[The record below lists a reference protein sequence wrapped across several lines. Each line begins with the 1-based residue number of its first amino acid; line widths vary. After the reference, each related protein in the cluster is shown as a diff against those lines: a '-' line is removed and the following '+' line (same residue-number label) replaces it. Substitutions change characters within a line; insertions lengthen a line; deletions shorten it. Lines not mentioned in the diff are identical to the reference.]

1 MSGEKYYSLVLCGAF
16 FTEDYVEFVKLSLG
30 KSTSANVENI
40 DFLQTFFTTVDFSKH
55 TNYTKELVIIHSDDI
70 LYDEDIDEKG
80 WYIGIPLYDI
90 PDHLSIKRV
99 CIDVRNLL
107 TDCKFVDN
115 DIPADAITIFSKVL
129 KVEE

>member
-16 FTEDYVEFVKLSLG
+16 FTEEYVEFVKLSHDG
-30 KSTSANVENI
+30 YMSANVDNT
-40 DFLQTFFTTVDFSKH
+40 DFLQKFFTKVDYSKH
-55 TNYTKELVIIHSDDI
+55 TNYTKEMVIIHSDDI
-70 LYDEDIDEKG
+70 LYDEDIEEKG

-90 PDHLSIKRV
+90 PEHLSIKRV

-107 TDCKFVDN
+107 TDSKFVDN